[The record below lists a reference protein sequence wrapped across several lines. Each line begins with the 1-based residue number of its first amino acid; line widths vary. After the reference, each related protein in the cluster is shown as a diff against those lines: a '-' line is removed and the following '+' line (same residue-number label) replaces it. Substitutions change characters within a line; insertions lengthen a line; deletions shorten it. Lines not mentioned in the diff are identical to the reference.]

1 MWDFYLFGF
10 LDKRVNESGRVEGKS
25 FYSQA
30 EIRFTEYSFRFYS
43 QAEIRFTEY
52 SFRFYSTTLTKVFS
66 EKKHTTTIIQ
76 KKIVSTQTNT

>member
-43 QAEIRFTEY
+43 
-52 SFRFYSTTLTKVFS
+52 TTLTKVFS
-66 EKKHTTTIIQ
+66 EKKTHNYNHTE
-76 KKIVSTQTNT
+76 KDCVNTNKHVRMT

>member
-25 FYSQA
+25 
-30 EIRFTEYSFRFYS
+30 FYS